1 MTGAITVMKHTEFD
15 LGQLAGLREWQ
26 RDEGDNSERLRRL
39 RRRLPDAMADLTPRQ
54 QQMLSM
60 RFEQN
65 MSVTEIAREL
75 GLNCSTV
82 SRTLRRAQERLR
94 RCLQYA
100 L

>member
-1 MTGAITVMKHTEFD
+1 MRGTPFDTRASEWAGDMTVW
-15 LGQLAGLREWQ
+15 LRENAN
-26 RDEGDNSERLRRL
+26 DNEEQMERLL
-39 RRRLPDAMADLTPRQ
+39 RNLRKAREEELTPRQ
-54 QQMLSM
+54 RQMLSM

-65 MSVTEIAREL
+65 MNGAEIAQEL
-75 GLNCSTV
+75 GLNRSTV

>member
-1 MTGAITVMKHTEFD
+1 MNATPFDTRSSEWAGDMTVW
-15 LGQLAGLREWQ
+15 LRENAN
-26 RDEGDNSERLRRL
+26 DNQEQIERLL
-39 RRRLPDAMADLTPRQ
+39 RNLRKARVQELTPRQ

-75 GLNCSTV
+75 GLNRSTV

>member
-1 MTGAITVMKHTEFD
+1 MNATPFNTRSSEWAGDMTVWLQENAD
-15 LGQLAGLREWQ
+15 
-26 RDEGDNSERLRRL
+26 DNQEQMERLL
-39 RRRLPDAMADLTPRQ
+39 RNLRKARVQELTPRQ

-65 MSVTEIAREL
+65 MSGAEIAREL
-75 GLNCSTV
+75 GLNRSTV
-82 SRTLRRAQERLR
+82 SRTLRRAQKRLR

>member
-1 MTGAITVMKHTEFD
+1 MNATPFNTRSSEWSGDMAVWLQENAD
-15 LGQLAGLREWQ
+15 DNQEQL
-26 RDEGDNSERLRRL
+26 ERLL
-39 RRRLPDAMADLTPRQ
+39 RNLRKARVQELTPRQ

-65 MSVTEIAREL
+65 MSGAEIAREL
-75 GLNCSTV
+75 GLNRSTV

>member
-1 MTGAITVMKHTEFD
+1 MNATPFDTRSSEWAGDMTVW
-15 LGQLAGLREWQ
+15 LRENAN
-26 RDEGDNSERLRRL
+26 DNQEQIERLL
-39 RRRLPDAMADLTPRQ
+39 RNLRKARVQELTPRQ
-54 QQMLSM
+54 QQMLAM

-65 MSVTEIAREL
+65 MSGAEIAREL
-75 GLNCSTV
+75 GLNRSTV

>member
-1 MTGAITVMKHTEFD
+1 MNATLFDTRSSEWPGDMTVWLQENS
-15 LGQLAGLREWQ
+15 
-26 RDEGDNSERLRRL
+26 GDNREQLDRLL
-39 RRRLPDAMADLTPRQ
+39 RNLRKARTQELTPRQ
-54 QQMLSM
+54 QQILEM

-65 MSVTEIAREL
+65 MSGAEIAREL
-75 GLNCSTV
+75 GLNRSTV

>member
-1 MTGAITVMKHTEFD
+1 MNATPFNTRSSEWAGDMTVWLQENAD
-15 LGQLAGLREWQ
+15 
-26 RDEGDNSERLRRL
+26 DNQEQIERLL
-39 RRRLPDAMADLTPRQ
+39 RNLRKARVQELTPRQ

-65 MSVTEIAREL
+65 MSGAEIAREL
-75 GLNCSTV
+75 GLNRSTV
-82 SRTLRRAQERLR
+82 SRTLRRAQKRLR

>member
-1 MTGAITVMKHTEFD
+1 MNATPFDTRSSEWAGDMTVW
-15 LGQLAGLREWQ
+15 LRENA
-26 RDEGDNSERLRRL
+26 DDNQEQLERLL
-39 RRRLPDAMADLTPRQ
+39 RNLRKARVQELTPRQ

-65 MSVTEIAREL
+65 MSGAEIAREL
-75 GLNCSTV
+75 GLNRSTV
-82 SRTLRRAQERLR
+82 SRTLRRAQKRLR

>member
-1 MTGAITVMKHTEFD
+1 MNATPFDTRSSEWAGDMTVW
-15 LGQLAGLREWQ
+15 LRENAN
-26 RDEGDNSERLRRL
+26 DNQDQIERLL
-39 RRRLPDAMADLTPRQ
+39 RNLRKARVQELTPRQ

-65 MSVTEIAREL
+65 MSGAEIAREL
-75 GLNCSTV
+75 GLNRSTV
-82 SRTLRRAQERLR
+82 SRTLRRAQKRLR

>member
-1 MTGAITVMKHTEFD
+1 MNATLFDTRSSEWAGDMTVWLQENS
-15 LGQLAGLREWQ
+15 
-26 RDEGDNSERLRRL
+26 GDNREQLDRLL
-39 RRRLPDAMADLTPRQ
+39 RNLRKARTQELTPRQ
-54 QQMLSM
+54 QQILEM

-65 MSVTEIAREL
+65 MSGAEIAREL
-75 GLNCSTV
+75 GLNRSTV

>member
-1 MTGAITVMKHTEFD
+1 MNATPFNTRSSEWAGDMTVWLQENAD
-15 LGQLAGLREWQ
+15 
-26 RDEGDNSERLRRL
+26 DNQEQIERLL
-39 RRRLPDAMADLTPRQ
+39 RNLRKARIQELTPRQ

-65 MSVTEIAREL
+65 MSGAEIAREL
-75 GLNCSTV
+75 GLNRSTV
-82 SRTLRRAQERLR
+82 SRTLKRAQDRLR

>member
-1 MTGAITVMKHTEFD
+1 MH
-15 LGQLAGLREWQ
+15 
-26 RDEGDNSERLRRL
+26 
-39 RRRLPDAMADLTPRQ
+39 
-54 QQMLSM
+54 
-60 RFEQN
+60 FEQN

-75 GLNCSTV
+75 GLNRSTV

>member
-1 MTGAITVMKHTEFD
+1 MNATPFDTRSSEWVGDMTVW
-15 LGQLAGLREWQ
+15 LRENA
-26 RDEGDNSERLRRL
+26 DDNQEQIDRLL
-39 RRRLPDAMADLTPRQ
+39 RNLRKARVQELTPRQ

-65 MSVTEIAREL
+65 MSGAEIAREL
-75 GLNCSTV
+75 GLNRSTV

>member
-1 MTGAITVMKHTEFD
+1 MNATPFDTRSSEWAGDMTVW
-15 LGQLAGLREWQ
+15 LRENA
-26 RDEGDNSERLRRL
+26 DDNQEQMERLL
-39 RRRLPDAMADLTPRQ
+39 RNLRKARVQELTPRQ

-65 MSVTEIAREL
+65 MSVTEIAQEL
-75 GLNCSTV
+75 GLNRSTV

>member
-1 MTGAITVMKHTEFD
+1 MNATPFDTRSSEWAGDMTVW
-15 LGQLAGLREWQ
+15 LRENAN
-26 RDEGDNSERLRRL
+26 DNQEQTERLL
-39 RRRLPDAMADLTPRQ
+39 RNLRKARVQELTPRQ

-65 MSVTEIAREL
+65 MSGAEIAREL
-75 GLNCSTV
+75 GLNRSTV
-82 SRTLRRAQERLR
+82 SRTLRRAQKRLR

>member
-1 MTGAITVMKHTEFD
+1 MNATPFNTRSSEWAGDMTVWLQENAD
-15 LGQLAGLREWQ
+15 
-26 RDEGDNSERLRRL
+26 DNQEQIERLL
-39 RRRLPDAMADLTPRQ
+39 RNLRKARVQELTPRQ

-65 MSVTEIAREL
+65 MSGAEIAREL
-75 GLNCSTV
+75 GLNRSTV

>member
-1 MTGAITVMKHTEFD
+1 MNATPFNTRSSEWSGDTAVW
-15 LGQLAGLREWQ
+15 LRENT
-26 RDEGDNSERLRRL
+26 DDNQEQLERLL
-39 RRRLPDAMADLTPRQ
+39 RNLRKARVQELTPRQ

-65 MSVTEIAREL
+65 MSGAEIAREL

>member
-1 MTGAITVMKHTEFD
+1 MNATPFDTRSSEWAGDMTVW
-15 LGQLAGLREWQ
+15 LRENAN
-26 RDEGDNSERLRRL
+26 DNQEQIERLL
-39 RRRLPDAMADLTPRQ
+39 RNLRKARIQELTPRQ

-65 MSVTEIAREL
+65 MSGAEIAREL
-75 GLNCSTV
+75 GLNRSTV
-82 SRTLRRAQERLR
+82 SRTLKRAQDRLR

>member
-1 MTGAITVMKHTEFD
+1 MNATPFDTRSSEWAGDMTVW
-15 LGQLAGLREWQ
+15 LRENA
-26 RDEGDNSERLRRL
+26 DDNQEQMERLL
-39 RRRLPDAMADLTPRQ
+39 RNLRKARVQELTPRQ
-54 QQMLSM
+54 QQMLAM

-65 MSVTEIAREL
+65 MSGAEIAREL
-75 GLNCSTV
+75 GLNRSTV

>member
-1 MTGAITVMKHTEFD
+1 MNATPFNTRSSEWSGDTAVW
-15 LGQLAGLREWQ
+15 LRENT
-26 RDEGDNSERLRRL
+26 DDNQEQLERLL
-39 RRRLPDAMADLTPRQ
+39 RNLRKARVQELTPRQ

-65 MSVTEIAREL
+65 MSGAEIAREL
-75 GLNCSTV
+75 GLNRSTV
-82 SRTLRRAQERLR
+82 SRTLRRAQKRLR

>member
-1 MTGAITVMKHTEFD
+1 MNATPFDTRSSEWAGDMTVW
-15 LGQLAGLREWQ
+15 LRENA
-26 RDEGDNSERLRRL
+26 DDNQEQMERLL
-39 RRRLPDAMADLTPRQ
+39 RNLRKARVQELTPRQ

-65 MSVTEIAREL
+65 MSGAEIAREL
-75 GLNCSTV
+75 GLNRSTV
-82 SRTLRRAQERLR
+82 SRTLRRAQKRLR